1 MFPLIN
7 IKKDCVNK
15 HHGSETAAWRVKI
28 KKKKKKKTFLQ
39 NSEKCGNCFI
49 KSGIMSMYLPF
60 ICNPPSIDLILSKS
74 VMLNITMYILTIL
87 ACSLKINVIGVQIF
101 KTQTSF
107 NPKFQ

>member
-1 MFPLIN
+1 MLPLIN

-15 HHGSETAAWRVKI
+15 HHGSVTAAWRVQI
-28 KKKKKKKTFLQ
+28 ATTTKKKKKTFLQ
-39 NSEKCGNCFI
+39 NSEKCGNSFI

-87 ACSLKINVIGVQIF
+87 ACSFKINVIGV
-101 KTQTSF
+101 
-107 NPKFQ
+107 

>member
-15 HHGSETAAWRVKI
+15 HHGSVTAAWRVQI
-28 KKKKKKKTFLQ
+28 CNKKKKKTFLQ
-39 NSEKCGNCFI
+39 NSEKCGNSFI
-49 KSGIMSMYLPF
+49 KGGIMSMYLPF